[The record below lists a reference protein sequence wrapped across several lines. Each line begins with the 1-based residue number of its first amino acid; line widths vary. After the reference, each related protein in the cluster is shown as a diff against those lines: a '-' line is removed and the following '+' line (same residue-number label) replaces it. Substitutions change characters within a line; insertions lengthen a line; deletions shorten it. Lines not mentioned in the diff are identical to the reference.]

1 MGHAREV
8 NAPRT
13 GDPRAEDPLGA
24 DPETAARALLGATV
38 HGRGVSARIVEVE
51 AYAGVNDPASHAF
64 RGETARTAV
73 MFGPP
78 GHLYAYFVYGLH
90 TCLNVA
96 AGPDG
101 QASAILL
108 RAAEVLTGQETA
120 AARRPGARRPA
131 DLARGPANLALA
143 LGITLADGGTDLRGG
158 GEVRLQLHEPVSE
171 VAVGPRVGVTA
182 AADVCWRFWVPGNPA
197 VSDYRRAKNAR

>member
-1 MGHAREV
+1 MGHPPEV
-8 NAPRT
+8 NPPLT
-13 GDPRAEDPLGA
+13 GNPLSADPLGA
-24 DPETAARALLGATV
+24 DPEAAARALLGATL

-51 AYAGVNDPASHAF
+51 AYAGLDDPASHAF

-96 AGPDG
+96 TGPDG
-101 QASAILL
+101 RASAVLL
-108 RAAEVLTGQETA
+108 RAAEVLTGHEIA
-120 AARRPGARRPA
+120 AARRPSARRPA
-131 DLARGPANLALA
+131 DFARGPANLALA

-182 AADVCWRFWVPGNPA
+182 AADVRWRLWVPGSSA

>member
-1 MGHAREV
+1 MGHPPEV
-8 NAPRT
+8 NPPLTANPLS
-13 GDPRAEDPLGA
+13 ADPLGA
-24 DPETAARALLGATV
+24 DPEAAARALLGATL

-51 AYAGVNDPASHAF
+51 AYAGLDDPASHAF

-96 AGPDG
+96 TGPDG
-101 QASAILL
+101 RASAVLL
-108 RAAEVLTGQETA
+108 RAAEVLTGHEIA
-120 AARRPGARRPA
+120 AARRPSARRPA
-131 DLARGPANLALA
+131 DFARGPANLALA

-182 AADVCWRFWVPGNPA
+182 AADVRWRLWVPGSSA

>member
-1 MGHAREV
+1 MGDPREV
-8 NAPRT
+8 NASRS
-13 GDPRAEDPLGA
+13 GDPFATDPLGA

-51 AYAGVNDPASHAF
+51 AYAGVDDPASHAF

-96 AGPDG
+96 VGPDG
-101 QASAILL
+101 QASAVLL
-108 RAAEVLTGQETA
+108 RAAEILTGQEIA

-143 LGITLADGGTDLRGG
+143 LGITLADGGIDLRGG
-158 GEVRLQLHEPVSE
+158 GEVRLQLHEAVSE
-171 VAVGPRVGVTA
+171 VTVGPRVGVTA
-182 AADVCWRFWVPGNPA
+182 AADVCWRLWVPGHPA